1 MAKLGGISGL
11 SVAAIAAGG
20 LLIYAGIVDAPV
32 LDAVRDILQGRV
44 PQGRTAKIGKAVG
57 RASRA
62 GASAAEGAAKGAKR
76 AGKLTRLAGSIGD
89 RFGAP
94 RPGGRKHKGI
104 DIPAAADTPIP
115 AAAAGRVANK
125 GYEPGGAGFFVTLDH
140 GDLVTKYFHLI
151 RSAPVEQGQQ
161 VSEGQTIGNVGST
174 GNSSGPH
181 LHFEVW
187 EGGQARDPEL
197 YI

>member
-1 MAKLGGISGL
+1 MAQGGGISGL

-32 LDAVRDILQGRV
+32 LDAVRDILQGRT
-44 PQGRTAKIGKAVG
+44 PGG
-57 RASRA
+57 RAAKRA
-62 GASAAEGAAKGAKR
+62 DPGIAKGAEAAEKGSKAAKR
-76 AGKLTRLAGSIGD
+76 ADKLTRLAGAIGD
-89 RFGAP
+89 GFGAA
-94 RPGGRKHKGI
+94 RPGGRKHKGV
-104 DIPAAADTPIP
+104 DIAAPSGTPIP

-140 GDLVTKYFHLI
+140 ENGLRTKYFHLV
-151 RSAPVEQGQQ
+151 RAAPVEIGQR
-161 VSEGQTIGNVGST
+161 VSEGQTIGHVGST
-174 GNSSGPH
+174 GSSSGPH

-187 EGGQARDPEL
+187 EGGAARDPAL